1 MFSDPSN
8 FTRSI
13 KEKQNIKVENQFVIL
28 KIYIMETV
36 ILNDAIQDLEEIIDV
51 TLIMKIVGTR
61 VAIWEKSIPA
71 IKMEK

>member
-1 MFSDPSN
+1 MFSDLSN

-61 VAIWEKSIPA
+61 VAI
-71 IKMEK
+71 